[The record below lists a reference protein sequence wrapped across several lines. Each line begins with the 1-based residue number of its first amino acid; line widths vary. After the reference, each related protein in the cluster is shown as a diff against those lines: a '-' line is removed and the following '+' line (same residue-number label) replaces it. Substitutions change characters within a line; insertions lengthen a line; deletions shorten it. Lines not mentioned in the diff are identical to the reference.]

1 MHSPIGGSKAHI
13 FVNCEAFVQMTSDL
27 PPEIPTQDARDGT
40 AAHEI
45 CAAMIQAATVGRRLR
60 WADFD
65 GKAATDGTL
74 FDEEMFDAAQI
85 YADDVAALMR
95 STGVF
100 GGPNLRIEQTIPARA
115 IHETAFG
122 TPDFSLYH
130 AAGATLYVYD
140 FKYGHRYV
148 DAFENWQGIFYAAG
162 LLDLMGIDGLA
173 DQLLTVEFRIV
184 QPRAYGR
191 GGPVRSWRVK
201 ASDLRPFVNRL
212 EAMAEAQFK
221 ADPVATSGPHC
232 RDCAGRFRCAAALRG
247 GVSLFEASVQAL
259 PENPTPAALG
269 LQLSIVKR
277 AIEQLK
283 ALEVAY
289 EEQVSGAIRTGAA
302 VPGWAFEQ
310 SYGRQAWT
318 CSVADAVAVGQS
330 LGIDIGKPGVM
341 TPKQAIAAG
350 LDESIVAAL
359 TTTPRRGVKLI
370 PDDGSHARRV
380 FTKE

>member
-1 MHSPIGGSKAHI
+1 MHSPIGGSKANI
-13 FVNCEAFVQMTSDL
+13 FVNCEAFVKMTNDL
-27 PPEIPTQDARDGT
+27 PPEIPTQEARDGT

-45 CAAMIQAATVGRRLR
+45 GAAMIRAATVGQRLR
-60 WADFD
+60 WQDFD
-65 GKAATDGTL
+65 GKAAKDGTL
-74 FDEEMFDAAQI
+74 FDEEMFDAAQV
-85 YADDVAALMR
+85 YADDVASLMR

-100 GGPNLRIEQTIPARA
+100 GGPNLRVEQPLPAAR
-115 IHETAFG
+115 IHPSAFG
-122 TPDFSLYH
+122 TPDVSLYH

-140 FKYGHRYV
+140 FKFGRRYV
-148 DAFENWQGIFYAAG
+148 DAFENWQGIYYAAG
-162 LLDLMGIDGLA
+162 LLDLMGVDGLA
-173 DQLLTVEFRIV
+173 DQLLNVEVRIV

-201 ASDLRPFVNRL
+201 ASDLRQFVNRL
-212 EAMAEAQFK
+212 ETMAAAQFK
-221 ADPVATSGPHC
+221 ADPVATSGAHC
-232 RDCAGRFRCAAALRG
+232 RDCAGRFRCPAALRG

-259 PENPTPAALG
+259 PEPPTPTALG
-269 LQLSIVKR
+269 LQLSIIKR
-277 AIEQLK
+277 AIEQLE

-289 EEQVSGAIRTGAA
+289 EERVSGAIRSGTA

-330 LGIDIGKPGVM
+330 LGVDISKPGVM

-350 LDESIVAAL
+350 LNESIVAAL
-359 TTTPRRGVKLI
+359 TTTPKRGVKLI